1 MKIKPNNINNKKK
14 TRSDDAN
21 HKVDRLLFVF
31 LFTICIYD
39 IRQTNEF
46 CLHSPLPDEERT
58 ERHVKTKVRGWKY
71 LECGQNSCV

>member
-1 MKIKPNNINNKKK
+1 MHLQSIRDENEAKQQQQK

-21 HKVDRLLFVF
+21 HNVVRLLFVF

-46 CLHSPLPDEERT
+46 FLHSPLPDQERT
-58 ERHVKTKVRGWKY
+58 ERQVKTKLRG
-71 LECGQNSCV
+71 